1 MFHVNTVFFVSFMI
15 LATFFLLP
23 TFPGILNSI
32 EKVYALTMHTTF
44 FIEFL
49 HGRRMDAIVLFLA
62 LITVWCM
69 EAKA

>member
-1 MFHVNTVFFVSFMI
+1 MFHVNTVFFASLMI
-15 LATFFLLP
+15 TMTWFLFP
-23 TFPGILNSI
+23 TFPSILGGI